1 MSNFP
6 NLGPEEKRPG
16 EVGRVSG
23 ESSVAAF
30 GQGIER
36 VIRVFNE
43 FGDMIDRIVIKSQP
57 ATGSIEM
64 INKKLDEMRV
74 IFGSQVTHI
83 DAFNESMTNL
93 QRSLSVRT
101 LQEGMANATDSAE
114 NFNKVLELMRQNL
127 DANVITAKVGRL
139 RALEKEL
146 TEIDVADK
154 QKKRDKERDKSILGI
169 SGAAIA
175 LKAFNKV
182 IVPFKQGL
190 SSLEAGFNKNM
201 AVIFDSLENL
211 GEALG
216 RPFLDTFE
224 TWAGAVDEVTENVL
238 DRQDAWDIFGT
249 SIEQIGNLLTEFPDL
264 KEDFLGPFAEL
275 RDLLRTF
282 QVSGV
287 SAIDEQQ
294 FLTSAGLAADLLS
307 DVQTRITND
316 EAQLDELRAQTALLQ
331 EFLDVV
337 ATDPAFRSAGV
348 SLQPSQGLFGGLFGF

>member
-16 EVGRVSG
+16 EVSRVSG
-23 ESSVAAF
+23 ESSLAAF
-30 GQGIER
+30 GQGIEK
-36 VIRVFNE
+36 VIRIFNE

-64 INKKLDEMRV
+64 INKKMDEMRV

-93 QRSLSVRT
+93 QRLLSVRT
-101 LQEGMANATDSAE
+101 LTEGMANATDSVD
-114 NFNKVLELMRQNL
+114 NFNKVLELMQQNL
-127 DANVITAKVGRL
+127 DANVVTAKVGRL

-146 TEIDVADK
+146 TDIDVAEK

-169 SGAAIA
+169 SGAAVA

-182 IVPFKQGL
+182 IAPFKQGMA
-190 SSLEAGFNKNM
+190 SLESGFNKNM

-224 TWAGAVDEVTENVL
+224 TWAGAIDDVTEGVL
-238 DRQDAWDIFGT
+238 TRQDAWDSFGT
-249 SIEQIGNLLTEFPDL
+249 SINEIGNLLTDFPDL
-264 KEDFLGPFAEL
+264 REDFLGQFVEL

-294 FLTSAGLAADLLS
+294 FLTSAGLASDLLS
-307 DVQTRITND
+307 DIQTRIQTD
-316 EAQLDELRAQTALLQ
+316 ADILEELRNQSEILQ
-331 EFLDVV
+331 VFVDIV
-337 ATDPAFRSAGV
+337 ATDPAFRSGSTPLSAG
-348 SLQPSQGLFGGLFGF
+348 QGLFGGLFG